1 MLNAIINFS
10 LKNRVIIV
18 ALTLLVIVYGF
29 FVIRRTPVDAY
40 PDLSENQVL
49 VSADWMGRGPQEI
62 QNQVTY
68 PLETAMRGLPQVK
81 QVRSASSFG
90 MSLITVIFEDGVDP
104 YFARQVVSEKLQAA
118 IPQLPSDVMPTLGPV
133 STTMGQVFM
142 YTVESDSYGLAD
154 LRTLQDFTIK
164 QQLASV
170 PGVAEVASIGGYVM
184 QYQVN
189 LDPALMQSYRV
200 TFNQVF
206 GAIAANNAN
215 LGAKVV
221 EQNGQEFII
230 RGLGL
235 IESIE
240 DIRNIVVAQNNHV
253 PVFIKDIANVA
264 AGPDFR
270 RGVLTKH
277 GYEAAGGIVI
287 SRMGV
292 NTLHVIRAV
301 KERIA
306 EITPSL
312 PEGVRL
318 VPFYDQTELVEEAV
332 NTLVKDLIQESIL
345 VSIILILFLGHIRSS
360 LIVTSVIPLGILLA
374 FIAMKQINLSANL
387 MSLGGIAIGIGVMV
401 DAGIVMVENIYSRLA
416 KDGGKRPIIDVTR
429 DAAKEVSTSIF
440 FSLVIIIVTF
450 LPVFTMTGIEGK
462 LYTPLAWTKS
472 FAMTGSLI
480 VAFTIIP
487 VLCTFLLKGKI
498 REKETIVTRAM
509 QKAYRPALQWVLKHR
524 GLTVLVSVL
533 TIAGGIALA
542 PLIGTTFMPDLN
554 EGTFLVMP
562 TMLPSVSLSQAVES
576 AKTMD
581 RLIME
586 IPEVE
591 LSVGKVGR
599 AETAMDPA
607 PISMIE
613 TIVTLKPRSMWRTGL
628 TQEDIE
634 HQMMEKL
641 SALPGLNMAFTQPIA
656 GRLAMLTT
664 GVRTDLGIKLY
675 GDDIMVLQE
684 KAFEIENA
692 LRNVGGVSDLLA
704 ERILGAAYLEIQVDR
719 EKTAHYGLNV
729 VDVQNAIEL
738 AIGGRVATK
747 TIEGRRRF
755 DVLVRYNRE
764 SRESIDA
771 MRDILIPIGA
781 AAMPAAS
788 SGMGGGSMGGGGGSM
803 GADSMSGGDMGGM
816 DASTA
821 ATVTT
826 ASSGGSGISSGIAA
840 AVQGPVYV
848 PLGEVAQFRI
858 ADGPAMI
865 SSEDGMP
872 VLVIQMNARDRD
884 VVGFVN
890 EANTI
895 IGEKVELP
903 PGYSYRW
910 TGQYE
915 NQERA
920 KSRLAMVVPV
930 VFLLMTFLLYMAFKS
945 WGDAILI
952 LLNIPFSLVGG
963 IVAMLITGTYF
974 TVAAAVG
981 YIALGGIALE
991 NGVIMV
997 TYIKQLRETMSL
1009 KQAVFEGALS
1019 RLRPVMMTAG
1029 TTLAASLSLLFA
1041 GGTGAEMQYPMAIV
1055 VTGGLITSTILTLFI
1070 LPCIYWAW
1078 YGRKD
1083 AKQAR
1088 TA

>member
-10 LKNRVIIV
+10 LKNRVIII
-18 ALTLLVIVYGF
+18 ALTVLVIVYGF
-29 FVIRRTPVDAY
+29 FVIRQTPVDAY

-62 QNQVTY
+62 QDQVTY
-68 PLETAMRGLPQVK
+68 PLETAMRGLPMVK

-118 IPQLPSDVMPTLGPV
+118 TPQLPADVMPSLGPV

-170 PGVAEVASIGGYVM
+170 PGVAEVASVGGYVM

-200 TFNQVF
+200 TFNQVY

-240 DIRNIVVAQNNHV
+240 DIRNIVVTQNNYV
-253 PVFIKDIANVA
+253 PVFVKDIAKIA

-270 RGVLTKH
+270 RGVLTKYGH
-277 GYEAAGGIVI
+277 EAAGGIVI

-292 NTLHVIRAV
+292 NTLDVISAV
-301 KERIA
+301 KEKIT

-312 PEGVRL
+312 PEGVRI
-318 VPFYDQTELVEEAV
+318 VPFYDQTELVLEAV
-332 NTLVKDLIQESIL
+332 NSLVRELIQESIL

-360 LIVTSVIPLGILLA
+360 IIVASVIPLGILLA
-374 FIAMKQINLSANL
+374 FIAMRQIGLSANL
-387 MSLGGIAIGIGVMV
+387 MSLGGIAVGIGVMV
-401 DAGIVMVENIYSRLA
+401 DAGIVIVENVYGRLA
-416 KDGGKRPIIDVTR
+416 KNTGGRSIVDITR
-429 DAAKEVSTSIF
+429 DASKEVSSSIF

-480 VAFTIIP
+480 VAFTIVP

-498 REKETIVTRAM
+498 SEKETFIVRAM
-509 QKAYRPALQWVLKHR
+509 NKIYRPALKWVLKHR
-524 GLTVLVSVL
+524 KATVLAAL
-533 TIAGGIALA
+533 ITIIGGIGLA
-542 PLIGTTFMPDLN
+542 PFIGTTFMPDLN

-581 RLIME
+581 QLIME
-586 IPEVE
+586 IPEIE
-591 LSVGKVGR
+591 LSVSKVGR

-607 PISMIE
+607 PVSMIE
-613 TIVTLKPRSMWRTGL
+613 TIVTLKPKKQWRKEL
-628 TQEDIE
+628 TQEAIE

-675 GDDIMVLQE
+675 GEDIRVLQE
-684 KAFEIENA
+684 KAFDIENA
-692 LRNVGGVSDLLA
+692 LRNVSGVSDLLA
-704 ERILGAAYLEIQVDR
+704 ERVLGAAYLEIQVDR

-729 VDVQNAIEL
+729 SDVQNAIEL

-771 MRDILIPIGA
+771 MQDILIPISGGGSIA
-781 AAMPAAS
+781 ASS
-788 SGMGGGSMGGGGGSM
+788 SGMGNSMGGGDSGMSGGGMGDSSGGAMSGM
-803 GADSMSGGDMGGM
+803 GADQPAVSTTSAGGL
-816 DASTA
+816 
-821 ATVTT
+821 
-826 ASSGGSGISSGIAA
+826 SSGIAST
-840 AVQGPVYV
+840 VQGPVYV
-848 PLGEVAQFRI
+848 PLGDVAQFRI
-858 ADGPAMI
+858 ADGPSMI
-865 SSEDGMP
+865 SSEDSMP
-872 VLVIQMNARDRD
+872 VLVIQMNSRDRD
-884 VVGFVN
+884 VVSFVN
-890 EANTI
+890 EANAVI
-895 IGEKVELP
+895 KEKVELP
-903 PGYSYRW
+903 PGYSYKW

-915 NQERA
+915 NQRRA
-920 KSRLAMVVPV
+920 KSRLAMVIPV
-930 VFLLMTFLLYMAFKS
+930 VFLLMAFLLYMAFKS
-945 WGDAILI
+945 WSDAVLI

-963 IVAMLITGTYF
+963 IVAMLLTGTFF

-997 TYIKQLRETMSL
+997 TYIKQLREKL
-1009 KQAVFEGALS
+1009 PLREAVFEGALS

-1041 GGTGAEMQYPMAIV
+1041 SGTGAEMQYPMAIV

-1070 LPCIYWAW
+1070 LPCIYWTW
-1078 YGRKD
+1078 YNRKEKV
-1083 AKQAR
+1083 A
-1088 TA
+1088 

>member
-10 LKNRVIIV
+10 LKNRVIII
-18 ALTLLVIVYGF
+18 ALTVLAIVYGF

-62 QNQVTY
+62 QDQVTY
-68 PLETAMRGLPQVK
+68 PLETAMRGLPRVK

-118 IPQLPSDVMPTLGPV
+118 IPQLPAGVMPSLGPV

-154 LRTLQDFTIK
+154 LRTLQDFTLK
-164 QQLASV
+164 QQLAGV

-189 LDPALMQSYRV
+189 LDPALMQGYRV
-200 TFNQVF
+200 TFNQVY

-235 IESIE
+235 IESID
-240 DIRNIVVAQNNHV
+240 DIRNIVVTQNDHV
-253 PVFIKDIANVA
+253 PVFVRDIAKVA

-277 GYEAAGGIVI
+277 GHEAAGGIVI
-287 SRMGV
+287 SRIGV
-292 NTLHVIRAV
+292 NTLNVISAV
-301 KERIA
+301 KDKIA

-312 PEGVRL
+312 PDGVRI
-318 VPFYDQTELVEEAV
+318 VPFYDQTSLVQEAV
-332 NTLVKDLIQESIL
+332 NTLVRDLIQESIL

-374 FIAMKQINLSANL
+374 FIAMKQIGLSANL

-401 DAGIVMVENIYSRLA
+401 DAGIVMVENVYSRLA
-416 KDGGKRPIIDVTR
+416 HDGGKRPIIDVTR

-440 FSLVIIIVTF
+440 FSLIIIIVTF

-487 VLCTFLLKGKI
+487 VLCTLLLKGKI
-498 REKETIVTRAM
+498 SEKETFVVKAM
-509 QKAYRPALQWVLKHR
+509 QKAYKPVLQWVLGHR
-524 GLTVLVSVL
+524 RLTVLAAVI
-533 TIAGGIALA
+533 TIAGGIGFA
-542 PLIGTTFMPDLN
+542 PFIGTTFMPDLN

-562 TMLPSVSLSQAVES
+562 TMLPNVSLSQAVES

-581 RLIME
+581 LLIME
-586 IPEVE
+586 IPEIE
-591 LSVGKVGR
+591 LSVSKVGR

-613 TIVTLKPRSMWRTGL
+613 TIVTVKPKKQWRKGL
-628 TQEDIE
+628 TQEAIE

-675 GDDIMVLQE
+675 GDDIRVLQE

-692 LRNVGGVSDLLA
+692 LRGVNGVSDLLA
-704 ERILGAAYLEIQVDR
+704 ERILGASYLEIQVDR

-729 VDVQNAIEL
+729 SDVQNAIEL

-764 SRESIDA
+764 NRESISA
-771 MRDILIPIGA
+771 MQDILIPVSGGGT
-781 AAMPAAS
+781 AAS
-788 SGMGGGSMGGGGGSM
+788 PSGMVDSMGGSGGGSGMGTSDGE
-803 GADSMSGGDMGGM
+803 MGGM
-816 DASTA
+816 GAAQTTVSTS
-821 ATVTT
+821 
-826 ASSGGSGISSGIAA
+826 SSGGISSGIAA
-840 AVQGPVYV
+840 TVQGPVYV
-848 PLGEVAQFRI
+848 PLGDVAQFRI
-858 ADGPAMI
+858 ADGPSMI

-872 VLVIQMNARDRD
+872 VLVIQMNSRDRD
-884 VVGFVN
+884 VVSFVN
-890 EANTI
+890 EANQVI
-895 IGEKVELP
+895 KEKVELP
-903 PGYSYRW
+903 LGYSYKW

-915 NQERA
+915 NQQRA
-920 KSRLAMVVPV
+920 KTRLAMVIPV

-945 WGDAILI
+945 WSDAILI
-952 LLNIPFSLVGG
+952 LFNIPFSLVGG
-963 IVAMLITGTYF
+963 IVAMLLTGTYF

-981 YIALGGIALE
+981 FIALGGIALE

-997 TYIKQLRETMSL
+997 TYIEQLRQTMPL
-1009 KQAVFEGALS
+1009 KKAVFEGALS

-1041 GGTGAEMQYPMAIV
+1041 SGTGAEMQYPMAIV
-1055 VTGGLITSTILTLFI
+1055 VTGGLITSTILTLLI
-1070 LPCIYWAW
+1070 LPCIYLTW
-1078 YGRKD
+1078 YGRKEI
-1083 AKQAR
+1083 QE